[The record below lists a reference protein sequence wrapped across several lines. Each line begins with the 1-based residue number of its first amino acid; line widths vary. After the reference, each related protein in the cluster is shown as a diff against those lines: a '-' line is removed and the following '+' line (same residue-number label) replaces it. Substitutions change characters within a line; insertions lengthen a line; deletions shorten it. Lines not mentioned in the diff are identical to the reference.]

1 MDRDVRDH
9 PPITMLRN
17 TTTGAIVCQDCANA
31 EGVETCSIV
40 VWNPCIYGPDDA
52 AHFKKF
58 HPDKSYFTSQSRYGY
73 VAHNDDDETT
83 LLEGMTTLS
92 TTGNNI

>member
-1 MDRDVRDH
+1 
-9 PPITMLRN
+9 
-17 TTTGAIVCQDCANA
+17 
-31 EGVETCSIV
+31 

-83 LLEGMTTLS
+83 LLEGMAALS
-92 TTGNNI
+92 STGNDI